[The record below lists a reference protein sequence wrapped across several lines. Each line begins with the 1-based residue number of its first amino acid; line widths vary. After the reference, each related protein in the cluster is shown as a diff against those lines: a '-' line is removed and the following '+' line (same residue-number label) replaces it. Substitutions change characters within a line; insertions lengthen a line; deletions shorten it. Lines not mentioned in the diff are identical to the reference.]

1 MGLCQKSCN
10 ALLWTCTIS
19 SQRHLCRSSSCK
31 WNGNCGCYYQ
41 PRCHRLTRSTYACCQ
56 HCKGGFVNIVIHHT
70 LDNKHHVEKSVLCE
84 SSSFM
89 TQCTHTQKSLIMN
102 VAMVHT
108 YKWSQ
113 KVANYVFLVTI
124 QDNYWKSKYLLL
136 ENNGGDNILMLT
148 SMPQNNNFL

>member
-1 MGLCQKSCN
+1 
-10 ALLWTCTIS
+10 
-19 SQRHLCRSSSCK
+19 
-31 WNGNCGCYYQ
+31 
-41 PRCHRLTRSTYACCQ
+41 
-56 HCKGGFVNIVIHHT
+56 
-70 LDNKHHVEKSVLCE
+70 
-84 SSSFM
+84 
-89 TQCTHTQKSLIMN
+89 
-102 VAMVHT
+102 MVHT